1 VSLAYNVC
9 VHVTCVCMHVC
20 VGAVRESVG
29 THEVVCS
36 DVTCQVKSE
45 DVGGFAKQM
54 SSVSRVS
61 ELCMDGG
68 VLDDDVWS
76 LRVGIS
82 ALLFTFQIA
91 NQESRS
97 RSGSGQNSRVDVGVR
112 FSAEITRWF
121 QRSIN

>member
-1 VSLAYNVC
+1 MCVC
-9 VHVTCVCMHVC
+9 TLRVCMHVC

-68 VLDDDVWS
+68 ALDDDAWS

-82 ALLFTFQIA
+82 VLLFTFQIA

-121 QRSIN
+121 QHSIN